1 LPTAARSQRVL
12 STASDGV
19 LRDSAVQGDRL
30 CMAKVLSEDLADE
43 FAELCDS
50 QAGVLTVTSAVKCL
64 GKSAVR
70 WRLASGRWRRA
81 GPGVLVAQSG
91 PLTEEQRLWVLVLA
105 AGHGAVLAGLTAAR
119 LDGLAGFEDRSTYV
133 LIPAS
138 RQIRQALPGV
148 VVHRSALLGPA
159 DVHPSRRPPRTRL
172 GRSLVDAAA
181 WAATDRRARAVLAGG
196 VQQRL
201 VRASDLSRV
210 VERRPRVPRRALMRA
225 TLADIAGG
233 AEALSE
239 LDFCDLVRRFRLPE
253 PDRQFERLD
262 EQGRRWLDA
271 VWEWARLVA
280 EIDGRYHMDAR
291 TWWADMQRD
300 NDLTIDGYR
309 VLRFPA
315 FVVRDNPEVV
325 ARQITQALRQ
335 VGVVT
340 EPAGG

>member
-1 LPTAARSQRVL
+1 MTRGA
-12 STASDGV
+12 G
-19 LRDSAVQGDRL
+19 
-30 CMAKVLSEDLADE
+30 DE
-43 FAELCDS
+43 FARLRGD
-50 QAGVLTVTSAVKCL
+50 QAGVLTVPSAVRCL
-64 GKSAVR
+64 GRPAVR
-70 WRLASGRWRRA
+70 WRLASGRWQLAEAR
-81 GPGVLVAQSG
+81 VLVTQSG
-91 PLTEEQRLWVLVLA
+91 PLTEEQRLWVSVLA
-105 AGHGAVLAGLTAAR
+105 AGEGAVLAGLTAAR
-119 LDGLAGFEDRSTYV
+119 LDGLAGFEDRRTYV
-133 LIPAS
+133 LIPACRHLS
-138 RQIRQALPGV
+138 RPLPGV
-148 VVHRSALLGPA
+148 VVHRSRLLGSA
-159 DVHPSRRPPRTRL
+159 DVHPTRLPPRTRL

-181 WAATDRRARAVLAGG
+181 WAATDRLARAILAAG

-201 VRASDLSRV
+201 IRASDLSRV
-210 VERRPRVPRRALMRA
+210 VERCPRVSRRALMRA

-271 VWEWARLVA
+271 VWDWARLVA

-315 FVVRDNPEVV
+315 FVVRDNPEAV
-325 ARQITQALRQ
+325 AGQIAQALRQ
-335 VGVVT
+335 AGAVT
-340 EPAGG
+340 EPAVG